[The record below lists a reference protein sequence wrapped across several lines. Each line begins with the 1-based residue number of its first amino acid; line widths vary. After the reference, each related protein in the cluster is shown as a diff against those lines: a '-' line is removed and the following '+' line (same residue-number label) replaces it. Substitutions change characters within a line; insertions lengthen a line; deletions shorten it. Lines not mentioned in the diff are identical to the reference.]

1 MEERKVTFREVLG
14 IPSFRLLWVGQL
26 ISNFGDRFSYMAVM
40 GLILFRWEGSAL
52 DAGMMFVIM
61 ALPSIFIGPVAGVFV
76 DRYDKKKVM
85 IVSDLVR
92 AALIALLSQAQTLMQ
107 VYVLIF
113 LVAVVSRFFYPSRS
127 AMIPALVEKR
137 QLIVANSLSQS
148 TYQTSAIL
156 GYALGG
162 MLVALIGP
170 VAVFYLDSVSFLVSA
185 VLIAMISYT
194 AVTSAVADIGL
205 SPLMR
210 IRREF
215 VDGLAYVY
223 NDKRILFITT
233 LFSSVLLFFGGL
245 NVVWL
250 ILVRDVMGL
259 GVEGMGI
266 VESVLGG
273 GMLAG
278 TFFVGIIGQRM
289 GIRPMLL
296 GGTIVFSLAF
306 FAIAAFT
313 VLPNVIIWLF
323 IAGISNEVIVVP
335 CITLL
340 QEITPEHML
349 GRVFSAFGTALES
362 ASLISMGVL
371 GYLASTVPVHSLLF
385 AMSACILM
393 VVLVASLVPVS
404 LERVPLEDA
413 APAPATG

>member
-1 MEERKVTFREVLG
+1 MEQQKVTFREVLR

-40 GLILFRWEGSAL
+40 GLILFKWEGSAL

-61 ALPSIFIGPVAGVFV
+61 ALPSIIIGPVAGVFV

-85 IVSDLVR
+85 IASDIVR
-92 AALIALLSQAQTLMQ
+92 AGLIALLSQAQTLVQ

-113 LVAVVSRFFYPSRS
+113 LVAVVSRFFYPARS
-127 AMIPALVEKR
+127 AMIPSLVEKR
-137 QLIVANSLSQS
+137 QLIVANSLSQATFQS
-148 TYQTSAIL
+148 SAIM

-162 MLVALIGP
+162 MFVALLGP
-170 VAVFYLDSVSFLVSA
+170 VVVFYFDSVSFLVSA
-185 VLIAMISYT
+185 LLISLISYSS
-194 AVTSAVADIGL
+194 VTSSVPDSVA

-215 VDGLAYVY
+215 MDGITHVY
-223 NDKRILFITT
+223 NDKRILYITS
-233 LFSSVLLFFGGL
+233 LFSIVLLFFGGL

-273 GMLAG
+273 GMLVG
-278 TFFVGIIGQRM
+278 TFFVGIIGQRLA
-289 GIRPMLL
+289 IRPMLL

-313 VLPNVIIWLF
+313 VLPNVVVWLF
-323 IAGISNEVIVVP
+323 IAGVSNEVIVVP
-335 CITLL
+335 CITLI

-349 GRVFSAFGTALES
+349 GRVFSVFGTALES

-371 GYLASTVPVHSLLF
+371 GYLASVVDVQPLLF
-385 AMSACILM
+385 AMSAGILV

-404 LERVPLEDA
+404 LEHTPLVEATPVPQA
-413 APAPATG
+413 G